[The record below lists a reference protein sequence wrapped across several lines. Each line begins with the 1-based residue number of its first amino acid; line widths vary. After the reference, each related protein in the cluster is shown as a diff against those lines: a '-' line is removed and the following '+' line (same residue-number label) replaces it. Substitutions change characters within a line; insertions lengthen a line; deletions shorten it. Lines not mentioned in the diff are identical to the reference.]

1 MLRVRRKDMLNASK
15 WIEEGRF
22 LAAEPKARGTCGPM
36 APRRDLF
43 HIPDDLGPIIIDLT
57 KTVAPIVGIILDH
70 YSDRLP
76 ESVMFKSGN
85 SALCSAGQRIRFY
98 VDGERGSSVTYLRN
112 LTVDR
117 CVN

>member
-1 MLRVRRKDMLNASK
+1 MLNASK

-22 LAAEPKARGTCGPM
+22 LTPELKARGTCGPM
-36 APRRDLF
+36 APRTGPLHF
-43 HIPDDLGPIIIDLT
+43 PGNLGHIIIDLT

-85 SALCSAGQRIRFY
+85 SALCSAGLRIRFHI
-98 VDGERGSSVTYLRN
+98 DGERGSSVTYLPN